1 MLIHNVFFWLREDL
15 DPKQIEDFRL
25 GLESLKKIEHAECV
39 HIGSPAAVSERPV
52 LVSDYDFCL
61 SVTLKDVLAH
71 DAYQQD
77 PIHQAFIAG
86 HKDKWNQVRVY
97 DAD

>member
-15 DPKQIEDFRL
+15 NTKQVADFRS
-25 GLESLKKIEHAECV
+25 GLENLKKIEHAQGV
-39 HIGSPAAVSERPV
+39 HIGSPASVPKRPI

-61 SVTLKDVLAH
+61 SVTFKDVLAH

-77 PIHQAFIAG
+77 PIHQAFISNN
-86 HKDKWNQVRVY
+86 KEKWKQVRVY